1 MFWLTLHIKAHGTI
15 MKDKVREKMEE
26 FWEWFANNEKLIA
39 EILNDDFHE
48 GRKSLARNMDNFI
61 LQFGMFTWEMG
72 PAEGHYYL
80 TVSPNGNEE
89 LLEVSKEL
97 VSYAPVLR
105 RWKFYASKPKKE
117 WDLKFRVFDDWMTG
131 HDVDASDWEYLIERV
146 STASKIGI
154 VIAAKSIAHLDQD
167 TKLSAADVVVT
178 SLIGEAFKIQKVES
192 IQIVDEFDEISA
204 AKSKSIFKLGEEG
217 D

>member
-1 MFWLTLHIKAHGTI
+1 
-15 MKDKVREKMEE
+15 MKDSIREKMEE

-39 EILNDDFHE
+39 EILDDDFHE

-72 PAEGHYYL
+72 PAEGNYYL
-80 TVSPNGNEE
+80 TISPNGNEE

-97 VSYAPVLR
+97 VSYAPVLS

-117 WDLKFRVFDDWMTG
+117 WDLKFKVFDDWMTG
-131 HDVDASDWEYLIERV
+131 HEVDASDWEYIIEQNRA
-146 STASKIGI
+146 ASKIEI
-154 VIAAKSIAHLDQD
+154 VIAAKSIAHLDKD

-178 SLIGEAFKIQKVES
+178 SLVGEEYKILNVGSIKV
-192 IQIVDEFDEISA
+192 VDTFETNDAEN
-204 AKSKSIFKLGEEG
+204 SKSIFELSRNV
-217 D
+217 DQI